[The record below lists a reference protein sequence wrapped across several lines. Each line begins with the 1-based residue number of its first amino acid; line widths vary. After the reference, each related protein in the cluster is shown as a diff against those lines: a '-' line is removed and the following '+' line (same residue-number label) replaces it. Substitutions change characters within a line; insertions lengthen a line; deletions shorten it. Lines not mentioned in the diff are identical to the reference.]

1 MYFRVVATYK
11 TLANSSEGFY
21 KEKGSKFLAFAVPV
35 SSEAEVKAFIAQ
47 KRKEHHQAVH
57 VCSAFRIGAD
67 HKLFRASDD
76 GEPSNS
82 AGPPILGQIQA
93 FELTN
98 VLIAVV
104 RYYGGTNLGVGGLI
118 SAYRTAAKEAL
129 EAAVLI
135 EKEEQID
142 LDISFAYEKMH
153 LVMDLLKREKVQIIG
168 QELSEKCEL
177 SFRVSKSEKEKIQSL
192 LAPLTYWSSPPHT
205 ETPRAS
211 LQNNKN
217 QKPHR
222 QRCNLYR
229 EFWN

>member
-1 MYFRVVATYK
+1 MATYK
-11 TLANSSEGFY
+11 TLAKSSEGFY

-67 HKLFRASDD
+67 LKLFRASDD

-93 FELTN
+93 YELTN

-118 SAYRTAAKEAL
+118 TAYRTAAKEAL
-129 EAAVLI
+129 AAALI
-135 EKEEQID
+135 VEKEEELD
-142 LDISFAYEKMH
+142 LHITFAYDKMH
-153 LVMDLLKREKVQIIG
+153 LVMDLLKKEKAQIIS
-168 QELSEKCEL
+168 QELAEKCKL
-177 SFRVSKSEKEKIQSL
+177 SFRISKSDEEKMRSL
-192 LAPLTYWSSPPHT
+192 LATLTY
-205 ETPRAS
+205 
-211 LQNNKN
+211 
-217 QKPHR
+217 
-222 QRCNLYR
+222 
-229 EFWN
+229 